1 AGPHR
6 RPWTSLACGS
16 LRGLPDPARMEALVS
31 FRELPTLLGRE
42 LRGCFRE
49 RGDHALR
56 GAVEERDAIGAQRFE
71 ARRVDLGRH
80 ERVAEGLVARAMLLV
95 ERTQVRCELRRDPRH
110 GLGLLVAGVDAAQ
123 PPVDGVADVLLAPV
137 EVVAMGAGGVPAV
150 RDPAGGA
157 HA

>member
-1 AGPHR
+1 MPHSARSSSIIKMRGATGPRLAMRENASPQR

-16 LRGLPDPARMEALVS
+16 LRGLPDPARMETLVLL
-31 FRELPTLLGRE
+31 RALPTLLGRE

-80 ERVAEGLVARAMLLV
+80 ERVAEGLVAPPAAPLA
-95 ERTQVRCELRRDPRH
+95 RTQAR
-110 GLGLLVAGVDAAQ
+110 
-123 PPVDGVADVLLAPV
+123 
-137 EVVAMGAGGVPAV
+137 
-150 RDPAGGA
+150 
-157 HA
+157 